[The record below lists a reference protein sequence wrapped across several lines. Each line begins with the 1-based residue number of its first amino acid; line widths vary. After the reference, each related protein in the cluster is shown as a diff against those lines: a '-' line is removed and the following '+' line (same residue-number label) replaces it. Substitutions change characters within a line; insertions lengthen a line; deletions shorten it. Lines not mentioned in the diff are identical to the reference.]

1 MRCGEQDFLNLI
13 RVQGGAEPK
22 LLSARTEPVKEGL
35 YGDRRE
41 YVVPNIVHFIWFHHP
56 LEFKFRTYLTYLS
69 VYKFIKPH
77 YILLHGDVTPTGYWW
92 NRTVADVPNIYHVH
106 VDDKKSM
113 FGQNFAYP
121 SQHSDVLRLY
131 VILDYGGIYLDHDAI
146 VVKSFNPLRK
156 FDLTIGRESDYS
168 LNGGVM
174 LGRQGAPFLQLW
186 LETYRS
192 PNLNLKK
199 WGYDSVRMAHHIWEY
214 FPHLVHVEETSLA
227 HPNYLDPQNYYRDPY
242 DWSGNYAV
250 HLMREQIAKIPND
263 PKSLKGYDCLLGQV
277 MRLVYFGDQK
287 LLSNVTWKGMK

>member
-1 MRCGEQDFLNLI
+1 MTNAGTFVIISVVGLISLISWICLSDIWKNRSAFIGVSNKVGDLAFGSGRANKVGEFRYGTGREAASKCEPDKYRGVSESFWERNSKREALMRCGEQDFLNLI

-121 SQHSDVLRLY
+121 TQHSDVLRLY
-131 VILDYGGIYLDHDAI
+131 IILG
-146 VVKSFNPLRK
+146 K
-156 FDLTIGRESDYS
+156 
-168 LNGGVM
+168 
-174 LGRQGAPFLQLW
+174 
-186 LETYRS
+186 
-192 PNLNLKK
+192 
-199 WGYDSVRMAHHIWEY
+199 
-214 FPHLVHVEETSLA
+214 
-227 HPNYLDPQNYYRDPY
+227 
-242 DWSGNYAV
+242 
-250 HLMREQIAKIPND
+250 
-263 PKSLKGYDCLLGQV
+263 
-277 MRLVYFGDQK
+277 
-287 LLSNVTWKGMK
+287 